1 AGEKGHEESQDLANA
16 IAAKSVQLNA
26 LTSQWEMSVKQAEQR
41 ATLLEQQKQKAFE
54 QQQLTAPVADLN
66 SL

>member
-1 AGEKGHEESQDLANA
+1 
-16 IAAKSVQLNA
+16 
-26 LTSQWEMSVKQAEQR
+26 MSVKQAEQR